1 MNELEESQL
10 EHIASQ
16 LGRPEGA
23 DGILTA
29 ERMAHTNNNM
39 TKSAIKTLDLVEGEV
54 VLEIGPGNGTHV
66 KDLMNDAPTIHYYGV
81 DISETMVAEAN
92 KINDTTV
99 KNGKVSF
106 ELTEADQLHFEDNF
120 FDKIFTVNTLYF
132 WEDPEAYAKEVLRVL
147 KPDGLLCLA
156 IATKAFMEQLPFTK
170 YKFRLYDGPAV
181 EELLKG
187 AGFSDV
193 EVISLKDLTTSHTG
207 EIVDRDIMLVK
218 AKKG

>member
-1 MNELEESQL
+1 MNKLDESQL
-10 EHIASQ
+10 KHIASQ

-39 TKSAIKTLDLVEGEV
+39 TKSAIATLDLVDGDI

-66 KDLMNDAPTIHYYGV
+66 KDLMNDAPNIHYYGL

-92 KINDTTV
+92 KINDTAV

-106 ELTEADQLHFEDNF
+106 ELTEADQIRFKNDF

-170 YKFRLYDGPAV
+170 YNFKLYDGHTV
-181 EELLKG
+181 EELLKR
-187 AGFSDV
+187 AGFSAV
-193 EVISLKDLTTSHTG
+193 EIISQKDLTTSHTG

-218 AKKG
+218 AKKA